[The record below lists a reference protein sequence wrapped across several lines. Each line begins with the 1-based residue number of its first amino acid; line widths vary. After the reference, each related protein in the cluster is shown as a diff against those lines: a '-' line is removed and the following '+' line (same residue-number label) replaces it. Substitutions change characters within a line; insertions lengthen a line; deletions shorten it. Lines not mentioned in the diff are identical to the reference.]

1 MSSYLRSTVRAIARD
16 GNPILGMAPR
26 RPFLAVMPRA
36 MLSRLDPDYGVGM
49 KALRLVVM
57 VSLAIALLA
66 VPLAAEAQ
74 QARRM
79 WRIGLLDYGSPDPAR
94 LAWWRALQ
102 DRLRE
107 LGYVEGQNVLF
118 QRRWGNGQVS
128 RLQGLVL
135 ELVTAKVDIL
145 VTAGNPASLAAKQGT
160 SSIPI
165 VTATGPDPV
174 ELGLAASLAR
184 PGGNVTG
191 MTSISSELSAKRLE
205 LLKQLIPRVSRV
217 AALWDRTTRGSA
229 LNARDTEVAARSL
242 GIALD
247 SVAIRPD
254 PRDYD
259 AAFAAMKRAGAEA
272 VIVVQSSAFFSSYQ
286 RIADLAL
293 THRLPSAG
301 GSKEYAEAGGLISYG
316 ADFPDLFRRAAV
328 FVDKILKGA
337 KPADLPVEQP
347 TKFEL
352 VLNLKTAKTLGLTI
366 PPAVLARADQIIQ

>member
-1 MSSYLRSTVRAIARD
+1 MSTPDPATIDRRVFL
-16 GNPILGMAPR
+16 GGLGMSV
-26 RPFLAVMPRA
+26 LAA
-36 MLSRLDPDYGVGM
+36 
-49 KALRLVVM
+49 
-57 VSLAIALLA
+57 
-66 VPLAAEAQ
+66 PLAAEAQ
-74 QARRM
+74 QAGRI

-94 LAWWRALQ
+94 LAWWRAFQ

-107 LGYVEGQNVLF
+107 LGYVEGQNVVF
-118 QRRWGNGQVS
+118 QPRWGNGQVS
-128 RLQGLVL
+128 RLQGLAT
-135 ELVTAKVDIL
+135 ELVTAKVAIL

-205 LLKQLIPRVSRV
+205 LLKELIPQVSRV
-217 AALWDRTTRGSA
+217 AALSDRTARGSA
-229 LNARDTEVAARSL
+229 LNVRDTEVAARSL
-242 GIALD
+242 GIALQ
-247 SVAIRPD
+247 SVAVRPD

-259 AAFAAMKRAGAEA
+259 AAFVAIKRAGAGA

-293 THRLPSAG
+293 THRLRSAG
-301 GSKEYAEAGGLISYG
+301 GSKEYAEAGGLFTYG

-337 KPADLPVEQP
+337 KPGDLPVEQP
-347 TKFEL
+347 TTFEL
-352 VLNLKTAKTLGLTI
+352 IINLKTAKALGLTI
-366 PPAVLARADQIIQ
+366 PQSLLVRADEVIQ

>member
-1 MSSYLRSTVRAIARD
+1 MNESIRVAEDAATPLGVQLHIVGLTIPPSVLARADEVIQQMD
-16 GNPILGMAPR
+16 R
-26 RPFLAVMPRA
+26 RAFVCTL
-36 MLSRLDPDYGVGM
+36 GVG
-49 KALRLVVM
+49 
-57 VSLAIALLA
+57 LLA
-66 VPLAAEAQ
+66 TPLAAEAQ

-79 WRIGLLDYGSPDPAR
+79 WRIGLLDYGSSDPAR
-94 LAWWRALQ
+94 LAWWRAFR

-107 LGYVEGQNVLF
+107 LGYVEGQNVVF
-118 QRRWGNGQVS
+118 QPRWGNGQVS

-135 ELVTAKVDIL
+135 ELVAAKVDIL

-160 SSIPI
+160 RSIPI

-174 ELGLAASLAR
+174 ELGLVASLAR

-242 GIALD
+242 GLTLH

-259 AAFAAMKRAGAEA
+259 AAFAAMKRDGTGA

-337 KPADLPVEQP
+337 KPTDLPVEQP

-352 VLNLKTAKTLGLTI
+352 VLNLKTAKALGLTI
-366 PPAVLARADQIIQ
+366 PPAVLARADEVIE